1 MAEEIKKSEKEST
14 KKPATKKTTAEKKTP
29 AKAEKKVE
37 TAKAEVKKETKKA
50 VKATVSEEVV
60 AKATVK
66 YARISSRKVAIVAN
80 LIRGKNVSEAYAI
93 LRNQPQKAAR
103 VIEKVLKS
111 ATSNAVNNLKLKE
124 ENLIV
129 KTCYVDE
136 GIVMKRA
143 KMDSR
148 GHVGRKDH
156 KTSHITI
163 IVSEL
168 NK

>member
-1 MAEEIKKSEKEST
+1 MYERLRLSILLLNTGTEREI
-14 KKPATKKTTAEKKTP
+14 AT
-29 AKAEKKVE
+29 
-37 TAKAEVKKETKKA
+37 
-50 VKATVSEEVV
+50 
-60 AKATVK
+60 
-66 YARISSRKVAIVAN
+66 I
-80 LIRGKNVSEAYAI
+80 
-93 LRNQPQKAAR
+93 
-103 VIEKVLKS
+103 
-111 ATSNAVNNLKLKE
+111 NAVNNFNLKE
-124 ENLIV
+124 ENLFV

-156 KTSHITI
+156 KTSHITV

>member
-1 MAEEIKKSEKEST
+1 MEEKQ
-14 KKPATKKTTAEKKTP
+14 
-29 AKAEKKVE
+29 V
-37 TAKAEVKKETKKA
+37 KA
-50 VKATVSEEVV
+50 V
-60 AKATVK
+60 AKTI
-66 YARISSRKVAIVAN
+66 RIAPRRTRLIID

-93 LRNQPQKAAR
+93 LRNQPQRAAR

-124 ENLIV
+124 ENLFV

-148 GHVGRKDH
+148 GHVGRNDH

>member
-1 MAEEIKKSEKEST
+1 MERTE
-14 KKPATKKTTAEKKTP
+14 
-29 AKAEKKVE
+29 AKA
-37 TAKAEVKKETKKA
+37 
-50 VKATVSEEVV
+50 V
-60 AKATVK
+60 AKTI
-66 YARISSRKVAIVAN
+66 RIAPRKTRLIID
-80 LIRGKNVSEAYAI
+80 LIRGKNVKEAFAI

-111 ATSNAVNNLKLKE
+111 ATSNAVNNFKLKE
-124 ENLIV
+124 ENLFI
-129 KTCYVDE
+129 KTCFVDE

-148 GHVGRKDH
+148 GHVGRNDH

-163 IVSEL
+163 VVSEK

>member
-1 MAEEIKKSEKEST
+1 MEKTE
-14 KKPATKKTTAEKKTP
+14 
-29 AKAEKKVE
+29 AKA
-37 TAKAEVKKETKKA
+37 
-50 VKATVSEEVV
+50 V
-60 AKATVK
+60 AKTI
-66 YARISSRKVAIVAN
+66 RIAPRKTRLIID

-93 LRNQPQKAAR
+93 LKNQPTKASG
-103 VIEKVLKS
+103 VIYKVLKS
-111 ATSNAVNNLKLKE
+111 ATSNAVNNFNLKE
-124 ENLIV
+124 EKLYI

-168 NK
+168 N

>member
-1 MAEEIKKSEKEST
+1 MQGKAI
-14 KKPATKKTTAEKKTP
+14 
-29 AKAEKKVE
+29 AKDIRMSAD
-37 TAKAEVKKETKKA
+37 KARL
-50 VKATVSEEVV
+50 V
-60 AKATVK
+60 AD
-66 YARISSRKVAIVAN
+66 
-80 LIRGKNVSEAYAI
+80 LIRGKNVSEASSI
-93 LRNQPQKAAR
+93 LKNMNRKAAR

-111 ATSNAVNNLKLKE
+111 ATSNAVNNFKLKE
-124 ENLIV
+124 ENLFV
-129 KTCYVDE
+129 KTCFIDE

-148 GHVGRKDH
+148 GHVGRNDH